1 MPMTKLAELMKSS
14 GLAAKPSVADA
25 RMLRTA
31 LSKVSG
37 LDVYA
42 GSVSAVD
49 GAVLAM
55 AKDGLDKRLIVLGAA
70 GSAVLGQFAGQDRS
84 VDVDEKKMTLRI
96 CQLDGANAAALR
108 KVLPWTAPT
117 IIGLRTSVGMGDR
130 LGLGTP
136 GHIKAVEGT
145 GLMPFVAQQSI
156 REMTRTQRTAQQV
169 MDDAGFGVFQAGWRD
184 GFGSDADHLK
194 TVEDIDM
201 CAKAGFTMFTID
213 PGEHVDNAA
222 GKDDIVTLRA
232 KYEKLPWVEMSKT
245 SHSCRTDYLTGP
257 FAIEGIGAWQIK
269 EEELLRAACKYARA
283 IAHTAKLA
291 RHLDKVKG
299 EGQYEIEM
307 SVDETDSPTTPMEH
321 FFVAN
326 ELKCLGVKF
335 SSLAP
340 RFIGKFEKGVDYQ
353 GDLVEFERQFAQ
365 HAAIARHVGPYK
377 ISIHSGSD
385 KFLIYPI
392 AAKYTQGLIHLKT
405 AGTSYLEAIRVIAKR
420 DAALFREIM
429 QFAIDRYE
437 TDKASYHVSAE
448 LSKVP
453 KLSSVPDEQLVSY
466 LDDFHAR
473 QVLHVTF
480 GSVLTTK
487 KPDGSYLFR
496 DRLYTDLKKHEAD
509 YDEFLCKHL
518 GKHVKPFAKK

>member
-1 MPMTKLAELMKSS
+1 MPMTKLADLMKCT
-14 GLAAKPSVADA
+14 GLAGKSSPADA
-25 RMLRTA
+25 RMLQTA
-31 LSKVSG
+31 VGRLSG
-37 LDVYA
+37 LEVYPS
-42 GSVSAVD
+42 SVTGVD

-55 AKDGLDKRLIVLGAA
+55 AREGAGKRLVVVAGKGNQVLGR
-70 GSAVLGQFAGQDRS
+70 FAGQDRQADCNGAA
-84 VDVDEKKMTLRI
+84 VTVRI
-96 CQLDGANAAALR
+96 CATDAASAAALR
-108 KVLPWTAPT
+108 QVLPFTAPT
-117 IIGLRTSVGMGDR
+117 IIGLATSVGMGDR
-130 LGLGTP
+130 LGLATP
-136 GHIKAVEGT
+136 GHLKAIEGT

-169 MDDAGFGVFQAGWRD
+169 MDDATFGVFQAGWRA

-194 TVEDIDM
+194 TTADIDL
-201 CAKAGFTMFTID
+201 CVAAGFTMFTID
-213 PGEHVDNAA
+213 PSEHVDNAA
-222 GKDDIVTLRA
+222 GKDDIATLRA
-232 KYEKLPWVEMSKT
+232 KYDKLPWVDMGKT
-245 SHSCRTDYLTGP
+245 THSCRNDYLTGP
-257 FAIEGIGAWQIK
+257 FAIEGLGAWQIK
-269 EEELLRAACKYARA
+269 EEELLRAACKYGRA
-283 IAHTAKLA
+283 IVHTAKLA

-299 EGQYEIEM
+299 EGHYEIEM
-307 SVDETDSPTTPMEH
+307 SVDETDSPTTPVEH
-321 FFVAN
+321 LFVAN

-335 SSLAP
+335 VSLAP

-353 GDLVEFERQFAQ
+353 GDLAEFERQFAQ

-392 AAKYTQGLIHLKT
+392 AAKYTQGLVHLKT

-420 DAALFREIM
+420 DAVLFREIM

-448 LSKVP
+448 LGKVA
-453 KLSSVPDEQLVSY
+453 KLSSVTDGELVKY

-487 KPDGSYLFR
+487 KADGTYLFR
-496 DRLYTDLKKHEAD
+496 DRLYADLRRFEAD
-509 YDEFLCKHL
+509 YDEVLVKHL
-518 GKHVKPFAKK
+518 GKHVRPFARK

>member
-1 MPMTKLAELMKSS
+1 MKLAELLKNS
-14 GLAAKPSVADA
+14 GLAAKSNPADA
-25 RMLRTA
+25 RNIRARLNN
-31 LSKVSG
+31 LSG

-42 GSVSAVD
+42 GSITGLS

-55 AKDGLDKRLIVLGAA
+55 AKEGDQKRLVIVGTDA
-70 GSAVLGQFAGQDRS
+70 GNKVLGQFAGQDRPIEY
-84 VDVDEKKMTLRI
+84 DNRRMTLRV
-96 CQLDGANAAALR
+96 CPVDAANA
-108 KVLPWTAPT
+108 KVLRQVLLFTAPT
-117 IIGLRTSVGMGDR
+117 IIGLKTSVGMGDR
-130 LGLGTP
+130 LGLATP

-145 GLMPFVAQQSI
+145 GLMPFCAQQSI

-169 MDDAGFGVFQAGWRD
+169 MDDASWGIFQAGWRE

-194 TVEDIDM
+194 TIEDIDVT
-201 CAKAGFTMFTID
+201 AAAGFTMFTVD

-222 GKDDIVTLRA
+222 GKDDIATLRA
-232 KYEKLPWVEMSKT
+232 KYEKLPWMDLGKT
-245 SHSCRTDYLTGP
+245 AHSCRTDYLAGP

-269 EEELLRAACKYARA
+269 EEDLLRAACKYGRA
-283 IAHTAKLA
+283 IAHTVKLA

-299 EGQYEIEM
+299 EGNYEIEM
-307 SVDETDSPTTPMEH
+307 SVDETDSPTTPVEH
-321 FFVAN
+321 FYVAN
-326 ELKCLGVKF
+326 ELKCMGVKF

-353 GDLVEFERQFAQ
+353 GDLAEFERQFAQ

-385 KFLIYPI
+385 KFMIYPI
-392 AAKYTQGLIHLKT
+392 AAKYTQGLVHLKT
-405 AGTSYLEAIRVIAKR
+405 AGTSYLEAIRVIARR
-420 DAALFREIM
+420 DAGLFREIM

-437 TDKASYHVSAE
+437 TDKASYHVSAD
-448 LSKVP
+448 LAKVAKP
-453 KLSSVPDEQLVSY
+453 KDVADADLEKY

-496 DRLYTDLKKHEAD
+496 ERLYADLKKFEAD
-509 YDEFLCKHL
+509 YDDVLCKHL
-518 GKHVKPFAKK
+518 GKHVKPFVRK

>member
-1 MPMTKLAELMKSS
+1 MPTNKLADLLKSS
-14 GLAAKPSVADA
+14 GLAAKSTPAEA
-25 RMLRTA
+25 RTLRTA
-31 LSKVSG
+31 LNKLSG
-37 LDVYA
+37 LEVYPA
-42 GSVSAVD
+42 SVTGVD

-55 AKDGLDKRLIVLGAA
+55 AREGLDRRLLVLAPA
-70 GSAVLGQFAGQDRS
+70 GNAVLGRFVGQDRGVEVGKTKQS
-84 VDVDEKKMTLRI
+84 LRV
-96 CQLDGANAAALR
+96 CPLDAANAASLR
-108 KVLPWTAPT
+108 QVLPFTAPT

-136 GHIKAVEGT
+136 GHVLAVEGS
-145 GLMPFVAQQSI
+145 GMMPFFAQQSI

-169 MDDAGFGVFQAGWRD
+169 MDDASFGVLQAGWRE

-194 TVEDIDM
+194 TTADIDV
-201 CAKAGFTMFTID
+201 CAKAGFTMYTID

-222 GKDDIVTLRA
+222 GKDDIATLRA
-232 KYEKLPWVEMSKT
+232 KYESLPWADLGKT
-245 SHSCRTDYLTGP
+245 AHSCRADYLTRP
-257 FAIEGIGAWQIK
+257 FTIEGIGVWEIK
-269 EEELLRAACKYARA
+269 EEELLRAACKYGKA
-283 IAHTAKLA
+283 IAHTVKLS
-291 RHLDKVKG
+291 RHLDKVMG
-299 EGQYEIEM
+299 AGRYEIEM

-326 ELKCLGVKF
+326 ELKGLGVKF

-353 GDLVEFERQFAQ
+353 GNLAEFERQFAQ

-392 AAKYTQGLIHLKT
+392 VAKYTQGLVHLKT

-429 QFAIDRYE
+429 KFAIDRYE

-448 LSKVP
+448 LSKVAS
-453 KLSSVPDEQLVSY
+453 LSEVPDDRLVSY

-496 DRLYTDLKKHEAD
+496 DRLYADFNRFEAD
-509 YDEFLCKHL
+509 YDAYLCKHL
-518 GKHVKPFAKK
+518 GRHVRPFAKK

>member
-1 MPMTKLAELMKSS
+1 MPMSKLADLLKST
-14 GLAAKPSVADA
+14 GLAAKSTLADA
-25 RMLRTA
+25 RMLLTA
-31 LSKVSG
+31 LNKLSG
-37 LDVYA
+37 MDIYA
-42 GSVSAVD
+42 SSVVGVD

-55 AKDGLDKRLIVLGAA
+55 AKEGLDKRLIVVAPA
-70 GSAVLGQFAGQDRS
+70 GNAVLGRFAGQDRT
-84 VDVDEKKMTLRI
+84 VDVNEKKMTLRV
-96 CQLDGANAAALR
+96 CPADAANAAALR
-108 KVLPWTAPT
+108 RVLPFTAPT
-117 IIGLRTSVGMGDR
+117 IIGLKTSVGLGDR
-130 LGLGTP
+130 LGLATP
-136 GHIKAVEGT
+136 GHLKAIEGT

-156 REMTRTQRTAQQV
+156 REMTRTQRSAQQV
-169 MDDAGFGVFQAGWRD
+169 MDDASFGVFQAGWRE

-194 TVEDIDM
+194 TTDDIDV
-201 CAKAGFTMFTID
+201 CAKAGFTMFTVD

-222 GKDDIVTLRA
+222 GKDDIAALRA
-232 KYEKLPWVEMSKT
+232 KYEKLPWIDMGKT
-245 SHSCRTDYLTGP
+245 THSCRTDYLTGP
-257 FAIEGIGAWQIK
+257 FAIEGLGAWQIK
-269 EEELLRAACKYARA
+269 EEELLRAACKYGRA
-283 IAHTAKLA
+283 IAHTARLA
-291 RHLDKVKG
+291 RHLEKVKG
-299 EGQYEIEM
+299 PGNYEIEM
-307 SVDETDSPTTPMEH
+307 SVDETDSPTTPVEH

-353 GDLVEFERQFAQ
+353 GDLAEFERQFAQ

-392 AAKYTQGLIHLKT
+392 AAKYTQGLVHLKT

-448 LSKVP
+448 LAKVA
-453 KLSSVPDEQLVSY
+453 KLSQVRDDQLVSY

-496 DRLYTDLKKHEAD
+496 DRLYVDLKKYEAD
-509 YDEFLCKHL
+509 YDEFLGKHI
-518 GKHVKPFAKK
+518 GRHVKPFARQ

>member
-1 MPMTKLAELMKSS
+1 MGKQ
-14 GLAAKPSVADA
+14 
-25 RMLRTA
+25 
-31 LSKVSG
+31 
-37 LDVYA
+37 
-42 GSVSAVD
+42 
-49 GAVLAM
+49 
-55 AKDGLDKRLIVLGAA
+55 GLDKRLIAVAPA
-70 GSAVLGQFAGQDRS
+70 GNAVLGQFAGQDKP
-84 VDVDEKKMTLRI
+84 VEIEGTKATLRV
-96 CQLDGANAAALR
+96 CLTDAASAAALR
-108 KVLPWTAPT
+108 QVLPFTAPT
-117 IIGLRTSVGMGDR
+117 IIGLKTSVGMGDR
-130 LGLGTP
+130 LGLATP
-136 GHIKAVEGT
+136 GHLKAVDGT
-145 GLMPFVAQQSI
+145 GMMPFLAQQSI

-169 MDDAGFGVFQAGWRD
+169 MDDASFGVLQAGWRD

-194 TVEDIDM
+194 TAEDIDV

-222 GKDDIVTLRA
+222 GQDDIATLRA
-232 KYEKLPWVEMSKT
+232 KYEKLPWVDMGKT
-245 SHSCRTDYLTGP
+245 THSCRTDYLAGP

-269 EEELLRAACKYARA
+269 EEELLRAACKYGKA
-283 IAHTAKLA
+283 IAHTARLA
-291 RHLDKVKG
+291 RYLDKVKG
-299 EGQYEIEM
+299 AGHYEIEM
-307 SVDETDSPTTPMEH
+307 SVDETDSPTTPIEH

-353 GDLVEFERQFAQ
+353 GDLAEFERQFAQ

-392 AAKYTQGLIHLKT
+392 AAKYTQGLVHLKT

-448 LSKVP
+448 LGKVA
-453 KLSSVPDEQLVSY
+453 KLADVADGQLVSY

-487 KPDGSYLFR
+487 KPDGTYLFR
-496 DRLYTDLKKHEAD
+496 DRLYVDLKKHETD
-509 YDEFLCKHL
+509 YEEVLVKHM
-518 GKHVKPFAKK
+518 GKHVRPFGRK

>member
-1 MPMTKLAELMKSS
+1 MPMTRLAELLKCGGVAGKAS
-14 GLAAKPSVADA
+14 PADA
-25 RMLRTA
+25 RLLRTA
-31 LSKVSG
+31 LEKLSG
-37 LDVYA
+37 LEVYA
-42 GSVSAVD
+42 ASVTGVD

-55 AKDGLDKRLIVLGAA
+55 ARQGPDKRLVAVGPA
-70 GSAVLGQFAGQDRS
+70 GNAVLGQFAGQDRQ
-84 VDVDEKKMTLRI
+84 VEVEGAQVVLRV
-96 CQLDGANAAALR
+96 CATDAANAAALR
-108 KVLPWTAPT
+108 KVLPFTAPVVV
-117 IIGLRTSVGMGDR
+117 GLKTSVGMGDR
-130 LGLGTP
+130 LGLATP
-136 GHIKAVEGT
+136 GHLKAVDGT
-145 GLMPFVAQQSI
+145 GLVPFVAQQSI

-169 MDDAGFGVFQAGWRD
+169 MDDASFGVFQAGWRD

-194 TVEDIDM
+194 TTEDIDL

-222 GKDDIVTLRA
+222 GQDDIATLRA
-232 KYEKLPWVEMSKT
+232 KYENLPWADMGKT
-245 SHSCRTDYLTGP
+245 AQDCRKDYLSGP

-269 EEELLRAACKYARA
+269 EEDLLRAACKYGRA

-299 EGQYEIEM
+299 EGNYEIEM
-307 SVDETDSPTTPMEH
+307 SVDETDSPTTPVEH

-353 GDLVEFERQFAQ
+353 GDLAEFERQFAQ
-365 HAAIARHVGPYK
+365 HAAIARHIGPYK

-392 AAKYTQGLIHLKT
+392 AAKYTQGLVHLKT

-437 TDKASYHVSAE
+437 TDKASYHVSAD
-448 LSKVP
+448 LAKVA
-453 KLSSVPDEQLVSY
+453 KLADVTDGQLPSY

-487 KPDGSYLFR
+487 KPDGTYLFR
-496 DRLYTDLKKHEAD
+496 DRLYADLKKFEAD
-509 YDEFLCKHL
+509 YDEVLVKHM
-518 GKHVKPFAKK
+518 GKHVRPFVRK